1 MGDMLMGLD
10 ILLVR
15 EIYRHMSISP
25 IPDAPPHL
33 RGLMNLRGRVITV
46 IDLNVCLNRP
56 PASDITESSLLI
68 LKTQKEIRNYKNME
82 YLEDVCVGDDIVGFL
97 IDRMDDVLT
106 VEEKDIL
113 PVPSNIVD
121 IDEGLMTGVVR
132 QGDQLVILLDVTAAL
147 ELVMNAAGEKWE
159 VGVGNL

>member
-1 MGDMLMGLD
+1 LGDMLMGLD